1 MTGVRRFQTD
11 KSQHSPSSAAS
22 GAAITARRLSGHSIH
37 PFTSSSPSTSYLRSS
52 PSGVPQGPSPTLQSR
67 PSIAHSGSVGRTS
80 SFLSQSGRS
89 FTHAQLANMY
99 PSSGSPPVTGA
110 MSREHLP
117 LGSSPDYAQPP
128 ISPSSLSFSK
138 QPLPRSVSGRP
149 PYSQPSGSSPF
160 IPGSLER
167 ENVIPSPT
175 GQQPPQTIKRYSS
188 SLSQRAGRVSS
199 GGSSGDTPGPGVA
212 SGSVPGSVGQSNL
225 LRRTSTRESGLR
237 HSHEASQ
244 PGASIL
250 VPDNDDIQSFLKT
263 LETLPQPP
271 TLAAQTASSRARL
284 PSTSSSVSNTS
295 IPQSPS
301 PLQTSSTGPQP
312 SNTFAGRTP
321 MTRKQVDDALKRM
334 TGSFAVNARTLE
346 QSSIMPIS
354 ADTSRSHSQYLGG
367 TQSPPFRPDSMS
379 RTSSGNTPSVGLL
392 TASRPTPISRR
403 VSPASLGQTDQ
414 TRPISTGPPS
424 APGSGPSSLGRSSS
438 VKKNSPLSGAPLQ
451 PPVPSYQ
458 YQAPSQ
464 VQSSAAKSAAEAQS
478 RDPDPEAVGTAL
490 PPSPPRTTSPSRPKS
505 SARSLPAGP
514 APLAEDSPIPSRSQR
529 PSGFLSPQPTGSG
542 LGIGSASRAESASG
556 SIRTGSAQRR
566 GPVLLRGGFEGRPTS
581 KSSQSQN
588 LGQGQGQTQSARQS
602 VSPSH
607 SPIRDFSRLTSPR
620 TAVSGEDQAVQAL
633 GSWKRYR
640 SPNPNF
646 ESRPMAVEPETS
658 DPSASPSTS
667 ASASTRRQST
677 GAGVVLD
684 HETSRAGSSR
694 LAGQRTAPGSL
705 GRQREEGHE
714 VDSGDDD
721 PAGDLVI

>member
-1 MTGVRRFQTD
+1 MTEIRGDQTD

-37 PFTSSSPSTSYLRSS
+37 PFTSASPSTSYLRSS
-52 PSGVPQGPSPTLQSR
+52 PSVVPQGPSPTLQSR

-149 PYSQPSGSSPF
+149 PYAQPSGSSPF

-167 ENVIPSPT
+167 ENIIPSPT
-175 GQQPPQTIKRYSS
+175 CQQPPHTIKRYSS

-199 GGSSGDTPGPGVA
+199 GGSSGDPGPGTGVA
-212 SGSVPGSVGQSNL
+212 SGSVPGSVGQNNL

-244 PGASIL
+244 PGASVI

-263 LETLPQPP
+263 LEALPQPP
-271 TLAAQTASSRARL
+271 TLAAQSASSRARL
-284 PSTSSSVSNTS
+284 PSTSSSISNPS

-346 QSSIMPIS
+346 QSSVMPVS

-367 TQSPPFRPDSMS
+367 TESPPFRPDSMS

-392 TASRPTPISRR
+392 TASRPTPMSRR
-403 VSPASLGQTDQ
+403 VSPASLGQTETQ
-414 TRPISTGPPS
+414 TRPISTGPSS
-424 APGSGPSSLGRSSS
+424 APGSGPSSLGRSVS

-451 PPVPSYQ
+451 PPATSYQ
-458 YQAPSQ
+458 HQAQAPPQ
-464 VQSSAAKSAAEAQS
+464 VHSPAVESAGATQS

-490 PPSPPRTTSPSRPKS
+490 PPSPPRTSSPTRLKS

-542 LGIGSASRAESASG
+542 LGIGSANRAESAAG
-556 SIRTGSAQRR
+556 SVRAGSAQRR

-581 KSSQSQN
+581 QSKQSQN
-588 LGQGQGQTQSARQS
+588 QGQGQTQSARQS

-620 TAVSGEDQAVQAL
+620 TAAPGEDQAVQAL

-646 ESRPMAVEPETS
+646 EARPMAVEP
-658 DPSASPSTS
+658 DPSDTS

-677 GAGVVLD
+677 GAGEGVILD
-684 HETSRAGSSR
+684 QETSRASNSR

-705 GRQREEGHE
+705 GRQREERQEG
-714 VDSGDDD
+714 DSGDDD
-721 PAGDLVI
+721 PAGDLVM